1 MYKRFVLNL
10 IETQDQHRG
19 RQKMYN
25 AYIPNYNYQL
35 TIKDKTTKDNNH
47 IIFILPIYVVIN
59 IFYP

>member
-10 IETQDQHRG
+10 IETQDQHLG
-19 RQKMYN
+19 RQKMHN

-35 TIKDKTTKDNNH
+35 TITVKTTKDNNH
-47 IIFILPIYVVIN
+47 IIFIQPISVVIN